1 MSKLGTTKGLKKK
14 EKKTVLHKKL
24 RTIFNRYV
32 RLRDCDNGRMVNCIS
47 CGKSITVYEAQAG
60 HLYPDVTIF
69 NNLRLNERNV
79 NAQCSH
85 CNMFLEGNT
94 NEYRQNLKMKIGRK
108 ALNWLDEHA
117 RDFVIRDVEW
127 YHKQIDYYTKALEEL
142 EQLRGIK

>member
-24 RTIFNRYV
+24 RTIFNSYV
-32 RLRDCDNGRMVNCIS
+32 RLRDCNNSGNILCIS
-47 CGKSITVYEAQAG
+47 CLKEISFGESQAG
-60 HLYPDVTIF
+60 HLYPDATIF
-69 NNLRLNERNV
+69 NNLRLHEWNV

-117 RDFVIRDVEW
+117 RDFVIRDIEW

>member
-32 RLRDCDNGRMVNCIS
+32 RLRDCNNSGNILCIS
-47 CGKSITVYEAQAG
+47 CLKEISFGESQAG
-60 HLYPDVTIF
+60 HLYPDATIF
-69 NNLRLNERNV
+69 NNLRLHEWNV

-127 YHKQIDYYTKALEEL
+127 YHRQTDYYTKALEEL

>member
-32 RLRDCDNGRMVNCIS
+32 RLRDCNNSGNILCIS
-47 CGKSITVYEAQAG
+47 CLKEISFGESQAG
-60 HLYPDVTIF
+60 HLYPDATIF
-69 NNLRLNERNV
+69 NNLRLHEWNV

-127 YHKQIDYYTKALEEL
+127 YHKQTDYYTKALEEL